1 MKRRNRDTIS
11 GLLFRNTALPIVVLI
26 MVFTAALA
34 VYVSSRQ
41 VDEAGA
47 ALEQLAGNTSEAIEV
62 ALDRLNT
69 ISLQIS
75 YSYLISDRYRDF
87 LYSTELVERRDYL
100 NDLLELFILI
110 IGPSN
115 EYYRVSL
122 YDFEGNM
129 IGLRTSGGVYA
140 RVDVQEQE
148 FYPKV
153 AALKGRKYIAG
164 PRDDNRGVSIISLYR
179 LFYDK
184 NNRPSGII
192 EVSERTAKVF
202 DAVSR
207 AAEFADVVVTN
218 RANVV
223 VFPEQGSTELE
234 GARLTVIAP
243 VEGNL
248 WSAEVSRPRSDVLG
262 SLRFV
267 AVLIVVLGL
276 SILVAALYATY
287 RIADLVTRPIREIG
301 KELERFSLEPGAE
314 IEPIDNQFEELES
327 IHQSFL
333 AMSRRLGVSV
343 DELILSRSQEMHSR
357 MLALQAQMNPHF
369 LYNSLTQ
376 MNIMA
381 KEDGEDELS
390 DMLKRLSDMLRYT
403 SAGNAK
409 SVLLSQELRHC
420 HDYVSMLRVR
430 YGSDLTYRDSIPDS
444 MYTLE
449 VPRLILQP
457 LLENA
462 VRACTCSGPPW
473 MLTSEGTMSG
483 QRWEICVSDNGPGF
497 APEALCTFHK
507 MQRAYDEN
515 RLIPAFSI
523 DGMGMINIHIRLKLF
538 FRGAATMEVRN
549 RESGGTIVTIR
560 GRSDEDGI

>member
-1 MKRRNRDTIS
+1 MKRRSRDTIS

-26 MVFTAALA
+26 IAFTAALA
-34 VYVSSRQ
+34 IYVSSQ
-41 VDEAGA
+41 QADQAGA
-47 ALEQLAGNTSEAIEV
+47 ALEQLAGVTSESIEV
-62 ALDRLNT
+62 ALERLNT

-75 YSYLISDRYRDF
+75 YSYLISDRYQYF
-87 LYSTELVERRDYL
+87 LNSTEPVERRDYL

-122 YDFEGNM
+122 YDFEGNL

-140 RVDVQEQE
+140 RVAIEEQQFYQDVI
-148 FYPKV
+148 
-153 AALKGRKYIAG
+153 ALGGRKYIAE
-164 PRDDNRGVSIISLYR
+164 PRDDDRGVSIISLYR
-179 LFYDK
+179 VFYDR

-202 DAVSR
+202 EAASR
-207 AAEFADVVVTN
+207 AAGFAHVVVTN
-218 RANVV
+218 RADAIIYS
-223 VFPEQGSTELE
+223 EQGSTSGE
-234 GARLTVIAP
+234 GERMTVIAP
-243 VEGNL
+243 IERNL
-248 WSAEVSRPRSDVLG
+248 WSVKVSRSRSDILG
-262 SLRFV
+262 NLRFV
-267 AVLIVVLGL
+267 AILIVVLGL
-276 SILVAALYATY
+276 TILAAALYATY

-301 KELERFSLEPGAE
+301 EELERFSLETGAV

-327 IHQSFL
+327 IYQSFL
-333 AMSRRLGVSV
+333 AMSMRLGMSV

-381 KEDGEDELS
+381 KEDGEEELS

-403 SAGNAK
+403 SAGNAD
-409 SVLLSQELRHC
+409 SVLLSHELRHC

-430 YGSDLTYRDSIPDS
+430 YGSDLTYHDSIPDS
-444 MYTLE
+444 MYTIK

-462 VRACTCSGPPW
+462 VRACTRSGPPW
-473 MLTSEGTMSG
+473 MLTTEGTRSG
-483 QRWEICVSDNGPGF
+483 REWEIRVSDNGPGF
-497 APEALCTFHK
+497 GPVALCAFQE

-523 DGMGMINIHIRLKLF
+523 DGMGLINIHIRLKLF
-538 FRGAATMEVRN
+538 FRGAATMEISN
-549 RESGGTIVTIR
+549 RDSGGTVVTIW
-560 GRSDEDGI
+560 GKSDENGF